1 MPQTYKTLEHCAEVA
16 ISRKRW
22 YVDAESSSDA
32 TGCVRVIL
40 FQWLFVLGHEG
51 AADHATKEN
60 PLTVQIASVYEG
72 HQEEG
77 ELTFVLQP
85 IPSRCRTDISSSL
98 DRAWYGC
105 FESIASTSFDGCL
118 SQCATCK
125 RVTLMPAPQSLRLRA
140 ILGSLAICGILIRTQ
155 WVNYVPVSA
164 STPQEVEHRNLWQY
178 SVSSHIISTYA
189 SAAFCGLNA

>member
-77 ELTFVLQP
+77 ELTFVPQP

-105 FESIASTSFDGCL
+105 FEYIASTSSNGGM
-118 SQCATCK
+118 SHRT
-125 RVTLMPAPQSLRLRA
+125 TSLMPAWQSLRLRA
-140 ILGSLAICGILIRTQ
+140 ILDSFVGNMWLTKTRR
-155 WVNYVPVSA
+155 VNYVPVRA
-164 STPQEVEHRNLWQY
+164 STIQEDEHTNLWHY
-178 SVSSHIISTYA
+178 SVRSHIISTYR
-189 SAAFCGLNA
+189 SAAFCGLNS